1 MDQRTIGSLNVSL
14 VGLGCNNFA
23 RKIDQPAST
32 EVVAAALDSGITL
45 FDTADRYGGGDRPF
59 SGEGRSEEFLGRALG
74 SHRKEV
80 VVATKFG
87 QPMGDDPADRGGG
100 RDWVLRACE
109 GSLRR
114 LGTDYIDLY
123 MIHFPDPDTPVAETL
138 GALTE
143 LVERGM
149 VREIGCSNFTGE
161 MLRES
166 DAVSLENGYARF
178 VSVENEY
185 SLLRRG
191 VEEDVLPV
199 CQDLGLGF
207 LPYFPLA
214 SGLLTGRYSRGEPP
228 PEGSRLSLWMPRE
241 HFALTEETF
250 DRVDR
255 LSKFAE
261 ARERTVLEL
270 AIAWLLANPLIPSV
284 IAGATTPDQVR
295 ANAAAAQWTLTPV
308 ELEEVAALP

>member
-23 RKIDQPAST
+23 RKIDQTAST
-32 EVVAAALDSGITL
+32 AVVAAALDSGITL
-45 FDTADRYGGGDRPF
+45 FDTADRYGAGEYAF

-74 SHRKEV
+74 AHREEV

-87 QPMGDDPADRGGG
+87 QPMGDDPADQGGG

-123 MIHFPDPDTPVAETL
+123 MLHFPDPDTPVAETL

-143 LVERGM
+143 LVEVGK
-149 VREIGCSNFTGE
+149 VREIGWSNFTAG

-166 DAVSLENGYARF
+166 DAASSDNGYARC
-178 VSVENEY
+178 VAVENEY

-191 VEEDVLPV
+191 AEVDVLPV
-199 CQDLGLGF
+199 CQELGIKF

-214 SGLLTGRYSRGEPP
+214 SGLLTGRYERGKPP
-228 PEGSRLSLWMPRE
+228 PEGSRLSLWTPRE

-250 DRVDR
+250 DRVER
-255 LSKFAE
+255 LSQFAE
-261 ARERTVLEL
+261 ARKRTVLDL

-295 ANAAAAQWTLTPV
+295 ANAAAAQWTLTAA
-308 ELEEVAALP
+308 ELEEVAALA

>member
-32 EVVAAALDSGITL
+32 AVVAAALDSGITL
-45 FDTADRYGGGDRPF
+45 FDTADRYGFGELTF
-59 SGEGRSEEFLGRALG
+59 SGEGRSEEFLGQALG
-74 SHRKEV
+74 SHRGEV

-87 QPMGDDPADRGGG
+87 QQMGDNPADRGGG
-100 RDWVLRACE
+100 GDWVRRACE

-123 MIHFPDPDTPVAETL
+123 MIHFPDPDTPVQETL
-138 GALTE
+138 GALRE

-149 VREIGCSNFTGE
+149 VREIGCSNFTAA

-166 DAVSLENGYARF
+166 DAVSRDNGYARF

-191 VEEDVLPV
+191 AEEDVLPV
-199 CQDLGLGF
+199 CQELGIKF

-214 SGLLTGRYSRGEPP
+214 SGLLTGRYVRGLPA
-228 PEGSRLSLWMPRE
+228 PEGSRLSLWTPRE
-241 HFALTEETF
+241 HLALTDENF
-250 DRVDR
+250 DLVER

-261 ARERTVLEL
+261 ARRRTVLDL
-270 AIAWLLANPLIPSV
+270 AIAWLLANPLVPSV

-295 ANAAAAQWTLTPV
+295 ANAAAAQWILTAA
-308 ELEEVAALP
+308 ELEEVDALT

>member
-14 VGLGCNNFA
+14 IGLGCNNFA

-32 EVVAAALDSGITL
+32 AVVAAALDSGITL

-74 SHRKEV
+74 SHRGEV

-123 MIHFPDPDTPVAETL
+123 MIHFPDPDTPVAETV

-166 DAVSLENGYARF
+166 DAASRENGYARF

-185 SLLRRG
+185 SLLRREM
-191 VEEDVLPV
+191 EEDVLPV
-199 CQDLGLGF
+199 CQELGLEL

-214 SGLLTGRYSRGEPP
+214 SGLLTGRYTRGELP

-250 DRVDR
+250 DRVER
-255 LSKFAE
+255 LSQFAE

-295 ANAAAAQWTLTPV
+295 ANAAAAHWTLTAA
-308 ELEEVAALP
+308 ELEEVAALT